1 MRRMRFLAAPVTCL
15 RQVLALVWCAK
26 ADAFLQTRQVE
37 AESKGVV
44 QGETRQRS
52 INSSSI
58 NFGTIHEL
66 VASSAPNQPRHDAAQ
81 KPSPVAC
88 HVSQQV
94 ASSIPQRPAAPGAA
108 VDWGQHGRGERA
120 GEVWR
125 GAGRAAPLLTPRS
138 AGYVSFH
145 SESFSGLSSP
155 TSLPHYLTTILPL
168 SPSLVLACPPV
179 RMWQEGEEL
188 VVIPLEL
195 VAVHSWCVHTCTRVY
210 HAESASKAAR
220 CWDTSCDWR
229 PAVLAGVCMC
239 ASVCMCGEARE
250 ANGHANLK
258 GTGADDTYLKDT
270 GADDTYLKDT
280 GVNPPCRLAFRPVP
294 IEAPKEEEEAAW
306 KEEEEEEDEDED
318 EDEEEEM
325 WEEGPALSARSLGC
339 EDGGVHLSMFA
350 DLVLQVC
357 PHPAQAGTD
366 IDASLP
372 TRSP

>member
-155 TSLPHYLTTILPL
+155 TSLPHYH
-168 SPSLVLACPPV
+168 SPA
-179 RMWQEGEEL
+179 
-188 VVIPLEL
+188 
-195 VAVHSWCVHTCTRVY
+195 
-210 HAESASKAAR
+210 
-220 CWDTSCDWR
+220 
-229 PAVLAGVCMC
+229 
-239 ASVCMCGEARE
+239 
-250 ANGHANLK
+250 
-258 GTGADDTYLKDT
+258 
-270 GADDTYLKDT
+270 
-280 GVNPPCRLAFRPVP
+280 LAFLGSCLPARPHV
-294 IEAPKEEEEAAW
+294 ARRRGARRDSLGAC
-306 KEEEEEEDEDED
+306 
-318 EDEEEEM
+318 
-325 WEEGPALSARSLGC
+325 GRSL
-339 EDGGVHLSMFA
+339 L
-350 DLVLQVC
+350 VC
-357 PHPAQAGTD
+357 PHMHTR
-366 IDASLP
+366 LP
-372 TRSP
+372 RRVGKQGGEVLGHILRLAACCACRRVHVCKRVHVWRGSRGKWPCQTQRHWRR